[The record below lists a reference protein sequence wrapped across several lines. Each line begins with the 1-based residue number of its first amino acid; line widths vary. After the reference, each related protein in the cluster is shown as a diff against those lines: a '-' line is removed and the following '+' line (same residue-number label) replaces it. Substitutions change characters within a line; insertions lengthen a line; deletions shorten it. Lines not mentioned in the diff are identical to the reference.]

1 MRRVD
6 GLAALVISMA
16 VWSTAVA
23 SAQVVT
29 VDGAPQQTQI
39 VVGADG
45 QTYVGIWITAPDEP
59 VRRERA
65 PMDVSLVIDVS
76 GSMAGEKI
84 ANARSAAQS
93 LLETL
98 RNGDIVSIYAFSDDV
113 YEIAAPMVVG
123 EGTRGDLIRRVAQ
136 LRDLGSTNLFG
147 GLAAGLARMQ
157 QAPASHPIR
166 RVIVISDGQANVGPS
181 DPVSLGNLAAG
192 GTESHAQVTAIGVGL
207 DYDENT
213 LGQLAVRSQGRLYHL
228 ANPSQMAAIL
238 REEMGLL
245 ASTFATDVMIEVQP
259 APGVIIVDGLTMGS
273 SMSGNTLRIPVGN
286 LVAGQSRELLFRARV
301 DTSRVGTRPLA
312 TARVMYAPT
321 SDASRPVAR
330 SVEIPYS
337 VTADASAATRSAS
350 PRVAG
355 LVATHE
361 ASVASLAAAQALS
374 RGDARAADAA
384 FASAEA
390 SLSRAAAV
398 APPAAAA
405 EARSRRE
412 RIHSARSAAATAPSA
427 TSGAG
432 RGAALDAFDSAYEMN
447 AY

>member
-1 MRRVD
+1 MRSAWQS
-6 GLAALVISMA
+6 GLILSIVAFSSA
-16 VWSTAVA
+16 TA
-23 SAQVVT
+23 SAQVVQ
-29 VDGAPQQTQI
+29 VDGSPAQTQVI
-39 VVGADG
+39 VGADG
-45 QTYVGIWITAPDEP
+45 DTFVGIWIQAPDEP
-59 VRRERA
+59 ARRDRA
-65 PMDVSLVIDVS
+65 PMDISLVIDVS

-98 RNGDIVSIYAFSDDV
+98 RNGDIVSIYAFSDEV
-113 YEIAAPMVVG
+113 YEISAPTVVG

-136 LRDLGSTNLFG
+136 LRDLGSTNLYG
-147 GLAAGLARMQ
+147 GLAAGLARMN
-157 QAPASHPIR
+157 QAPPSHPIR

-181 DPVSLGNLAAG
+181 DPISLGNLAAG
-192 GTESHAQVTAIGVGL
+192 GTEAHAQVTAIGVGL

-228 ANPSQMAAIL
+228 ANPTQMAGIL

-259 APGVIIVDGLTMGS
+259 APGVVIVDGLTMGS
-273 SMSGNTLRIPVGN
+273 SVTGNVLRVPVGN
-286 LVAGQSRELLFRARV
+286 LVAGQSREVLFRARV

-312 TARVMYAPT
+312 TARVAYAPAA
-321 SDASRPVAR
+321 DASRPVTR

-337 VTADASAATRSAS
+337 VTADASAAARSGNS
-350 PRVAG
+350 RVAG
-355 LVATHE
+355 LVATHD
-361 ASVASLAAAQALS
+361 ASVASLNAAQALS
-374 RGDARAADAA
+374 RGDAAAADRA
-384 FASAEA
+384 FAEAEA
-390 SLSRAAAV
+390 SLGRVAAS

-412 RIHSARSAAATAPSA
+412 RIRAARSAAATAPSPSSA
-427 TSGAG
+427 AG
-432 RGAALDAFDSAYEMN
+432 RGASLDAFDAAYEMN